1 MINDTWTYI
10 KTKWQELKGQP
21 LWLRLLVLLIF
32 VLLLPLLY
40 KGIELIKN
48 LFFGVLAS
56 VFIYKLL
63 EPEVRQ
69 VEDEIKTMEE
79 EYSLR
84 NGRNP

>member
-1 MINDTWTYI
+1 MINDTWTYV
-10 KTKWQELKGQP
+10 KTKWAELKGQP
-21 LWLRLLVLLIF
+21 LWLRLLVLLVF

-69 VEDEIKTMEE
+69 VEDEIKTMEQ